1 VVRKVQ
7 GGTTP
12 ALHTQNKNETEK
24 KMENRMENATGSG
37 GKEKEIICESGRIY
51 YRGNTE
57 RRVYFVLTIIM
68 LVLGILYKTGMIG

>member
-1 VVRKVQ
+1 
-7 GGTTP
+7 
-12 ALHTQNKNETEK
+12 
-24 KMENRMENATGSG
+24 MENRMENATGSD
-37 GKEKEIICESGRIY
+37 GKEKEIICENGRIY